1 MVHLA
6 SPGMRFAIIKARE
19 NAMFK
24 SILLTGI
31 FVIGSLYAEAN
42 NVQKWADKRVNQH
55 MVKTGTRI
63 YHQKQ
68 NAELLR
74 KKIQLESQVEGL
86 RIKKDRNDIHGL
98 QMKEQSYGLSDTQ
111 EAYYLENSPVDE
123 VNGLTQEFIAQQEQN
138 YQQQRERE
146 AMLEQLR
153 NLMEKRKAREGLNY
167 VLDEENMILRVEH
180 D

>member
-1 MVHLA
+1 
-6 SPGMRFAIIKARE
+6 
-19 NAMFK
+19 MFK
-24 SILLTGI
+24 SILLTTI
-31 FVIGSLYAEAN
+31 FFLASIYAEAN
-42 NVQKWADKRVNQH
+42 NLQKWADKRVNQH

-74 KKIQLESQVEGL
+74 QKIQLESSMEGMH
-86 RIKKDRNDIHGL
+86 INKDTKSIHGL

-111 EAYYLENSPVDE
+111 EDYYLERSPVDE
-123 VNGLTQEFIAQQEQN
+123 VNGLTEEYLVQQGLN
-138 YQQQRERE
+138 HQQQLERE
-146 AMLEQLR
+146 AMIRQLR

>member
-1 MVHLA
+1 M
-6 SPGMRFAIIKARE
+6 
-19 NAMFK
+19 MF
-24 SILLTGI
+24 
-31 FVIGSLYAEAN
+31 FFGSLYAEAN

-74 KKIQLESQVEGL
+74 KKIQLESQMEGL
-86 RIKKDRNDIHGL
+86 QLNQDRKSIHGL
-98 QMKEQSYGLSDTQ
+98 QMKEQNYGLGDTKDS
-111 EAYYLENSPVDE
+111 YYLESSPVDE
-123 VNGLTQEFIAQQEQN
+123 VNGLTQEFVVQQELSR
-138 YQQQRERE
+138 QQELERE
-146 AMLEQLR
+146 ALLQQLR